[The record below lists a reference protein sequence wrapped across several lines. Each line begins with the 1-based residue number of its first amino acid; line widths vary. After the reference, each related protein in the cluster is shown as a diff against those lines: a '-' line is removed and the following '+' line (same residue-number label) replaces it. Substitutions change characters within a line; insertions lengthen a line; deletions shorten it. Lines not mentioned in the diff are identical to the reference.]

1 MYRRSPKGVKEESVR
16 VYRRSQEVFTPHE
29 SKRVY
34 NTELVSEGLRM
45 YNTGG
50 VMELTRKK
58 NSSIFFLFL

>member
-16 VYRRSQEVFTPHE
+16 VNRRSQEAFTPHE

-58 NSSIFFLFL
+58 NSSHFFLFL